1 MGTGKLLGSGP
12 LGAQR
17 DEKGIST
24 LGAPPDLGE
33 DAGAMTPGPPAARE
47 RRVSGLGYLPALDG
61 LRAVA
66 VAAVLLYHADL
77 GWFSGGFLGVDVFFV
92 LSGYLITCV
101 LLDSRR
107 TTGRIRLRKFWGR
120 RARRLLPALLVML
133 AVVCVY
139 TVVVLPGEA
148 ARLRDDVVSALAY
161 VMNWHLTFQGQS
173 YFESFGR
180 APLLQHLWSL
190 SVEEQFYLVW
200 PMLLTAGLAVWRG
213 KPERLAI
220 AILGLAGVSTLLM
233 AVLYRPGGD
242 PSRVYYATDTHASGL
257 LIGAALAV
265 VWPPWRIRGKT
276 GAAAPF
282 ALETA
287 GLVGLAVLGWCFL
300 NVSEFDTGLYRGG
313 YLAVALV
320 TGLVVAVVVHP
331 AARLTSGV
339 LALRPLRWIGQRSYG
354 IYLWHWPVYLLTRP
368 GLDVPLTGIPL
379 LALRLSITVG
389 LAAASFRYVEE
400 PIRSGALGQRLRA
413 LRRSS
418 RLHRQHVAKRLVL
431 VGGVAVCCAA
441 LVGVGLA
448 AADPT
453 GAPRG
458 FPREAARI
466 AVTTTTP
473 ASTTQGTPSTAALTA
488 PSTAAATPPLAPG
501 RVIAIGDSV
510 MLGAQRALVQ
520 FLGDRLQLDANVS
533 RHMPEAIDVVRTL
546 HAAGQLG
553 DEVVLHLGTN
563 GALTEGQF
571 DEMMQLLRG
580 ARRVVVVNARVDRPW
595 EQRVNDTL
603 AAGVPRY
610 PNAVLFD
617 WNAAGDEHPE
627 FFVADGVHL
636 TGDGARYYAL
646 LITSKL

>member
-1 MGTGKLLGSGP
+1 LVRS
-12 LGAQR
+12 R
-17 DEKGIST
+17 DEKGISP
-24 LGAPPDLGE
+24 LGAPAFLGE
-33 DAGAMTPGPPAARE
+33 DALAMPGPPAARK

-101 LLDSRR
+101 LLDNRR
-107 TTGRIRLRKFWGR
+107 TTGRIRLRSFWGR

-139 TVVVLPGEA
+139 TVVVLPSEA

-161 VMNWHLTFQGQS
+161 VMNWHLIFQGQS

-200 PMLLTAGLAVWRG
+200 PLLLTAGVAIWRG
-213 KPERLAI
+213 KPERLAM

-233 AVLYRPGGD
+233 AVLYTPGGD
-242 PSRVYYATDTHASGL
+242 PSRVYYGTDTHASGL

-265 VWPPWRIRGKT
+265 VWPPWRLRGRT
-276 GAAAPF
+276 GAAAPL

-287 GLVGLAVLGWCFL
+287 GLAGLALLGWCFL
-300 NVSEFDTGLYRGG
+300 NVSEFDAGLYRGG
-313 YLAVALV
+313 YLAVALL
-320 TGLVVAVVVHP
+320 TALVVAVVVHP
-331 AARLTSGV
+331 AARLSSGV

-379 LALRLSITVG
+379 LVVRVTITVG

-413 LRRSS
+413 VRRSS
-418 RLHRQHVAKRLVL
+418 RLHRQHVAKRLAL
-431 VGGVAVCCAA
+431 VGGVGACCAV

-448 AADPT
+448 AADPA

-466 AVTTTTP
+466 AITTTTTAP
-473 ASTTQGTPSTAALTA
+473 ASTTKTHGPTAAKTPPTA
-488 PSTAAATPPLAPG
+488 PAAAPPFAPAPP
-501 RVIAIGDSV
+501 RVTAIGDSV

-546 HAAGQLG
+546 RAAGQLG

-563 GALTEGQF
+563 GTVTDGQF
-571 DEMMQLLRG
+571 EEMMQLLVG
-580 ARRVVVVNARVDRPW
+580 VKRVLVVNAKVDRPW
-595 EQRVNDTL
+595 EQQVNETL
-603 AAGVPRY
+603 AAGVQRY

-617 WNAAGDEHPE
+617 WHAAGDAHPE
-627 FFVADGVHL
+627 LFVADGVHL

>member
-1 MGTGKLLGSGP
+1 LVRS
-12 LGAQR
+12 R
-17 DEKGIST
+17 DEKGISP
-24 LGAPPDLGE
+24 LGAPAFLGE
-33 DAGAMTPGPPAARE
+33 DALAMPGPPAARK

-101 LLDSRR
+101 LLDNRR
-107 TTGRIRLRKFWGR
+107 TTGRIRLRSFWGR

-139 TVVVLPGEA
+139 TVVVLPSEA

-161 VMNWHLTFQGQS
+161 VMNWHLIFQGQS

-180 APLLQHLWSL
+180 APLVQHLWSL

-200 PMLLTAGLAVWRG
+200 PLLLTAGVAIWRG
-213 KPERLAI
+213 KPERLAM

-233 AVLYRPGGD
+233 AVLYTPGGD
-242 PSRVYYATDTHASGL
+242 PSRVYYGTDTHASGL

-265 VWPPWRIRGKT
+265 VWPPWRLRGTT
-276 GAAAPF
+276 GAAAPL

-287 GLVGLAVLGWCFL
+287 GLAGLALLGWCFL
-300 NVSEFDTGLYRGG
+300 SVSEFDAGLYRGG
-313 YLAVALV
+313 YLAVALL
-320 TGLVVAVVVHP
+320 TALVVAVVVHP
-331 AARLTSGV
+331 AARLSSGV

-379 LALRLSITVG
+379 LVVRVTITVG

-418 RLHRQHVAKRLVL
+418 RLHRQHVAKRLAL
-431 VGGVAVCCAA
+431 VGGVGACCAV

-448 AADPT
+448 AADPA

-458 FPREAARI
+458 FPREGARI
-466 AVTTTTP
+466 AITTTTTAP
-473 ASTTQGTPSTAALTA
+473 ASTTKTHGPTAAKTPPTA
-488 PSTAAATPPLAPG
+488 PAAAPPFAPAPP
-501 RVIAIGDSV
+501 RVTAIGDSV

-546 HAAGQLG
+546 RAAGQLG

-563 GALTEGQF
+563 GTVTDGQF
-571 DEMMQLLRG
+571 EEMMQLLVG
-580 ARRVVVVNARVDRPW
+580 VKRVLVVNAKVDRPW
-595 EQRVNDTL
+595 EQQVNETL
-603 AAGVPRY
+603 AAGVQHY

-617 WNAAGDEHPE
+617 WHAAGDAHPE
-627 FFVADGVHL
+627 LFVADGVHL

>member
-1 MGTGKLLGSGP
+1 MTLLVRS
-12 LGAQR
+12 R
-17 DEKGIST
+17 DGKGIST
-24 LGAPPDLGE
+24 LGARPDLGE
-33 DAGAMTPGPPAARE
+33 DAPAMTPGPPAARK

-101 LLDSRR
+101 LLDNRR
-107 TTGRIRLRKFWGR
+107 TMGRIGLRKFWGR

-139 TVVVLPGEA
+139 TVVVLPDEA
-148 ARLRDDVVSALAY
+148 ARLRDDVVSALTY
-161 VMNWHLTFQGQS
+161 VMNWHLVFQGQS

-180 APLLQHLWSL
+180 APFLQHLWSL

-200 PMLLTAGLAVWRG
+200 PVLLTAGLAIWRG
-213 KPERLAI
+213 KPERLAT
-220 AILGLAGVSTLLM
+220 AILGLAGVSALLM
-233 AVLYRPGGD
+233 AVLYTPGGD
-242 PSRVYYATDTHASGL
+242 PSRVYYGTDTHASGL

-265 VWPPWRIRGKT
+265 VWPPWRLGRTT

-287 GLVGLAVLGWCFL
+287 GLVGLALLAWCFL
-300 NVSEFDTGLYRGG
+300 NVSEFDAGLYRGG
-313 YLAVALV
+313 YLAIALV
-320 TGLVVAVVVHP
+320 TALVVAVVVHP
-331 AARLTSGV
+331 AVRLSNGV
-339 LALRPLRWIGQRSYG
+339 LALRPMRWIGQRSYG

-368 GLDVPLTGIPL
+368 DLDVPLRGIPL
-379 LALRLSITVG
+379 LVLRLSITVG

-418 RLHRQHVAKRLVL
+418 RLHRQHVAKRVAL
-431 VGGVAVCCAA
+431 VGGVALCCAV

-458 FPREAARI
+458 FPRQAARI
-466 AVTTTTP
+466 AVTTTT
-473 ASTTQGTPSTAALTA
+473 TA
-488 PSTAAATPPLAPG
+488 PATTTKAPANTAPTLPPAPG
-501 RVIAIGDSV
+501 RVTAIGDSV

-563 GALTEGQF
+563 GAVTDGQF

-580 ARRVVVVNARVDRPW
+580 VRRVLVVNARVDRPW
-595 EQRVNDTL
+595 EQQVNDTL
-603 AAGVPRY
+603 AAGVQRY

-617 WNAAGDEHPE
+617 WHAAGDAHPE
-627 FFVADGVHL
+627 LFVADGVHL

>member
-1 MGTGKLLGSGP
+1 MTVVVGS
-12 LGAQR
+12 R

-24 LGAPPDLGE
+24 LGAPADVGE
-33 DAGAMTPGPPAARE
+33 DAGAMRPGPPAARK

-101 LLDSRR
+101 LLDNRR
-107 TTGRIRLRKFWGR
+107 TEGRIRLRTFWGR

-161 VMNWHLTFQGQS
+161 VMNWQLIFQGQS

-200 PMLLTAGLAVWRG
+200 PLLLTAGLAIWRG
-213 KPERLAI
+213 KPERLAM
-220 AILGLAGVSTLLM
+220 AILGLAGVSALLM
-233 AVLYRPGGD
+233 AVLYTPGGD
-242 PSRVYYATDTHASGL
+242 PSRVYYGTDTHASGL
-257 LIGAALAV
+257 LIGAALAI
-265 VWPPWRIRGKT
+265 VWPPWRLRGKT
-276 GAAAPF
+276 GPVAPF

-287 GLVGLAVLGWCFL
+287 GLVGLALLGWCFL
-300 NVSEFDTGLYRGG
+300 HVSEFETALYRGG
-313 YLAVALV
+313 YLAIAVV
-320 TGLVVAVVVHP
+320 TALVVAVVVHP
-331 AARLTSGV
+331 AVRLSSGV
-339 LALRPLRWIGQRSYG
+339 LSLRPLRWVGERSYG

-368 GLDVPLTGIPL
+368 GLDFPLTGTPL
-379 LALRLSITVG
+379 LVLRLTITVG
-389 LAAASFRYVEE
+389 LAAASFRYVEQ
-400 PIRSGALGQRLRA
+400 PIRSGAFGQRLRE

-418 RLHRQHVAKRLVL
+418 RLHRQHVAKRVAL
-431 VGGVAVCCAA
+431 VGGVALCCAV

-448 AADPT
+448 AADPA

-458 FPREAARI
+458 FPRQAARI
-466 AVTTTTP
+466 AVTTTTTAP
-473 ASTTQGTPSTAALTA
+473 ASTTKTTPTVPST
-488 PSTAAATPPLAPG
+488 PAATLPLAPG
-501 RVIAIGDSV
+501 RVTAIGDSV
-510 MLGAQRALVQ
+510 MLGAQRALSQ

-533 RHMPEAIDVVRTL
+533 RHMPEAIDVVRSL
-546 HAAGQLG
+546 QAAGQLG

-563 GALTEGQF
+563 GAVTEGQF
-571 DEMMQLLRG
+571 DEMMGLLRG
-580 ARRVVVVNARVDRPW
+580 VKRVLVVNAKVEKPW
-595 EQRVNDTL
+595 EQQVNDTL
-603 AAGVPRY
+603 AACVRRY

-617 WNAAGDEHPE
+617 WNAAGKAHPE

-646 LITSKL
+646 LITSKV